1 MPPLIRKQSRME
13 RVKALL
19 NPYDLLLYLSEEL
32 HESAIDEK
40 LRDWTIPIGVA
51 ANFVYMIA
59 RANSSGGS
67 SGRVD
72 DVFGDYEGRG
82 GSGWLAWFVCLVFFS
97 FSFTTAEK
105 EEETSGSNWTILTIP
120 HRHRSLH
127 TCLRSSRY

>member
-59 RANSSGGS
+59 RANSVGGS

-72 DVFGDYEGRG
+72 DVFGDFEGRG
-82 GSGWLAWFVCLVFFS
+82 GSGWLAWFVRL
-97 FSFTTAEK
+97 TTSLITVK
-105 EEETSGSNWTILTIP
+105 EEEESPGLNWTILMTLY
-120 HRHRSLH
+120 RHLSQH
-127 TCLRSSRY
+127 TCLLLSRY